1 MDDVNVEYLKMN
13 IRMKYTN
20 IHLTT
25 DREDIQLL
33 LCRKG
38 FAWGIKLVFQV
49 WMQMRMET
57 LKSNNES

>member
-1 MDDVNVEYLKMN
+1 MN
-13 IRMKYTN
+13 IRMKYTS

-25 DREDIQLL
+25 DTEDIQLL

>member
-1 MDDVNVEYLKMN
+1 MN
-13 IRMKYTN
+13 IRIQVYKYTFD
-20 IHLTT
+20 T
-25 DREDIQLL
+25 DTEDIQLL